1 MGIERITV
9 ELITIR
15 VGNTLLEVT
24 PAQARELYEVLGRLF
39 NDNRTVYAPMIVP
52 MPAPSYPFVPSVT
65 WHFGSG
71 GTNGDY
77 VSVCQTEVIGAGD

>member
-52 MPAPSYPFVPSVT
+52 MPVPSYPFVPSVT

>member
-1 MGIERITV
+1 MEIERITV

-15 VGNTLLEVT
+15 VGNARIEVT

-52 MPAPSYPFVPSVT
+52 MPAPSYLFVPSTT
-65 WHFGSG
+65 WRFTSG
-71 GTNGDY
+71 GTGGDY
-77 VSVCQTEVIGAGD
+77 VSVGQTEVIGAG